1 MSAAKFGPNSSSNE
15 VEYLYT
21 ERPKDDICQLC
32 ARSLATLTIE
42 EREDHY
48 AIHFAQDEQTA
59 TGSMT
64 GLDRPKN
71 WSINLT
77 GGGASMPKPFA
88 SGASLGRLAKRK
100 PPPPEDVFW
109 HPLLNHPP
117 PHNYTPGTFR
127 RWVYDRPV
135 RLELIRER
143 NLGLIPVL
151 KRMLLKSYH
160 KSTTVSRAV
169 LCHEG
174 TTHISG
180 QQFDRM
186 WGCGYRNF
194 LMTSTALVAQQQQEM
209 YFTLLDS
216 DPDCAPGVRNLQRW
230 IEEAWSEGYDKIG
243 AEQLRHRLY
252 GTSKWIGTGEI
263 YVAFTYKGIPPLSS
277 GSHRLTCG
285 LPSTT
290 LVDFPKSKDGSKK
303 DTADTLLQWI
313 VGYFDTAPEMAP
325 TPSGSQSNAY
335 DLLRS
340 ASPVTVTS
348 LMPLILQHKG
358 HSRTIVGYE
367 VTKNGATNLLIFDP
381 AKAPKSDLRRAALQ
395 AHDRMRARR
404 QPTLSVTN
412 QSTPGSSSSLVTLT
426 HRRFRSKILKPLKRV
441 LGGSGNNREPIII
454 DSDDEGATRQAKRA
468 RGSSQESTDDDEI
481 EILVREVMG
490 EPERARRQEPH
501 RDEETEGGLW
511 PEERELDP
519 SKVVNHFRVN
529 IGRLSKHDE
538 YQVLYFPLTE
548 PLTDFQKRQRVVV
561 TSERVVP

>member
-77 GGGASMPKPFA
+77 GGGA
-88 SGASLGRLAKRK
+88 
-100 PPPPEDVFW
+100 
-109 HPLLNHPP
+109 
-117 PHNYTPGTFR
+117 
-127 RWVYDRPV
+127 
-135 RLELIRER
+135 
-143 NLGLIPVL
+143 
-151 KRMLLKSYH
+151 
-160 KSTTVSRAV
+160 
-169 LCHEG
+169 
-174 TTHISG
+174 
-180 QQFDRM
+180 
-186 WGCGYRNF
+186 
-194 LMTSTALVAQQQQEM
+194 QQQQEM

-263 YVAFTYKGIPPLSS
+263 YVAFTYKGIP
-277 GSHRLTCG
+277 
-285 LPSTT
+285 TT

>member
-15 VEYLYT
+15 VEYLYK
-21 ERPKDDICQLC
+21 ERPKDVICQLC

-71 WSINLT
+71 RSINLT

-88 SGASLGRLAKRK
+88 SGASLGSLAKRK

-117 PHNYTPGTFR
+117 PHNYTPGT
-127 RWVYDRPV
+127 
-135 RLELIRER
+135 
-143 NLGLIPVL
+143 
-151 KRMLLKSYH
+151 
-160 KSTTVSRAV
+160 
-169 LCHEG
+169 
-174 TTHISG
+174 
-180 QQFDRM
+180 
-186 WGCGYRNF
+186 NF
-194 LMTSTALVAQQQQEM
+194 LMTSTALVAQHQQEM

-277 GSHRLTCG
+277 GSHRLTRG